1 MGIVCFTVPSK
12 DFILLELYLDYALFS
27 KMTVF
32 LGRNFQVDFY
42 KNFAKLY
49 LFLYWFIDF
58 FLKFVHTEEGMAS
71 CRCI

>member
-1 MGIVCFTVPSK
+1 MPSK
-12 DFILLELYLDYALFS
+12 DFILLELFLDFALFP
-27 KMTVF
+27 KRTVF
-32 LGRNFQVDFY
+32 LRRNFEVDFY

-49 LFLYWFIDF
+49 LFLYWFIDL

>member
-12 DFILLELYLDYALFS
+12 DFIWLELYLDYALYS

-42 KNFAKLY
+42 
-49 LFLYWFIDF
+49 
-58 FLKFVHTEEGMAS
+58 
-71 CRCI
+71 